1 MSSTRLLADGEGG
14 DRPVASAAMRIPL
27 AAKLYLLSCHD
38 RSGRTRI
45 SPARLELGLGGA
57 LLLELVRSG
66 RVGLVGEQVIVLDRT
81 PVGDPLLDHAL
92 AELGADARPRDPD
105 HWVRHLARHARA
117 AVERRLVA
125 CGLLRVDDHR
135 VLGLFPVHH
144 AHQTD
149 SSVEHELV
157 QRMNETV
164 VFGRPADPETAAL
177 VSLAAAV
184 GLERCLFPRS
194 DRRAVLQRMA
204 EIADGE
210 WVGRAVHHAIEAQD
224 AALGIEAGAGGAAP

>member
-1 MSSTRLLADGEGG
+1 
-14 DRPVASAAMRIPL
+14 VASAASHIPL

-45 SPARLELGLGGA
+45 SAARLELGLGGA
-57 LLLELVRSG
+57 LLLELVRAG
-66 RVGLVGEQVIVLDRT
+66 RVGLVDEHVVVVDRT

-92 AELGADARPRDPD
+92 AELVADPRPRDPD

-117 AVERRLVA
+117 AVEKRLVTS
-125 CGLLRVDDHR
+125 GLLRVDDHR

-149 SSVEHELV
+149 SSLEHELV
-157 QRMNETV
+157 ERMNEAV
-164 VFGRPADPETAAL
+164 VLGRPPDPETAAL
-177 VSLAAAV
+177 LSLAAAV

-194 DRRAVLQRMA
+194 DRRAVLRRME

-224 AALGIEAGAGGAAP
+224 AALGIEAGTGGAAP